1 MRAGL
6 VSRFYVSISADICLY
21 LLLLCAFMIRVRV
34 PLSQVQNKK
43 NENAKKRPRIFHACF
58 ALLRLAPVLTHVF
71 PYPPRFLEH
80 FLCTLAHMVSLQKI
94 AVNKPLY
101 DEVSIKKSYT
111 YAIATCTPL

>member
-1 MRAGL
+1 MGRHSLALELRCVRAGL

-43 NENAKKRPRIFHACF
+43 ERERKKVRARIFHACF
-58 ALLRLAPVLTHVF
+58 ALLRLASVLTRVF

-80 FLCTLAHMVSLQKI
+80 FFVHLSPHGLPTKNCS
-94 AVNKPLY
+94 
-101 DEVSIKKSYT
+101 
-111 YAIATCTPL
+111 